1 MNYFEGIAKITRPW
15 MLLGLLLIGL
25 LPALSAQTEML
36 SAKQSVQ
43 FALQHNTLIQ
53 RSKLETQKTQA
64 KVREAISIGLPQVN
78 GTGGFNYNAILA
90 TSFIPNIFQ
99 GKPEELVA
107 VRFGTN
113 YNTTFGAELDQLL
126 YSQTFWTGIKA
137 TKELAQFNKL
147 SEAKT
152 AEDVA
157 YNVVKLYYQVQ
168 TLSKQRDLVKANIEQ
183 VTGLYKATDLQYKN
197 GLAKKIDV
205 DQLRVNIVTLSA
217 QRQNLDLQ
225 YEQAMQGLKF
235 AMAMPLDAPI
245 VLTDTLDGA
254 DLPVLASESDQTA
267 SYKNKIDLTLLDK
280 QAQLL
285 QLNTDVYKAGY
296 FPTLSFRVNFNR
308 QGQGNNIDQLKWFN
322 NSVLGLN
329 LQVPLFDGFKKS
341 NQIQQASIE
350 RLQIIEDRKRTEQ
363 SLQLQYGNARQQ
375 LYSTLNT
382 LTALKENGV
391 VAQEVFNVT
400 QKRFKEGLASINDVL
415 QTERTMREV
424 QTNYLTTLLQY
435 RFALIDLDY
444 ANGKLM
450 QLFN

>member
-1 MNYFEGIAKITRPW
+1 
-15 MLLGLLLIGL
+15 
-25 LPALSAQTEML
+25 
-36 SAKQSVQ
+36 
-43 FALQHNTLIQ
+43 
-53 RSKLETQKTQA
+53 
-64 KVREAISIGLPQVN
+64 
-78 GTGGFNYNAILA
+78 LA

-99 GKPEELVA
+99 GKPDELVA
-107 VRFGTN
+107 VRFGTS
-113 YNTTFGAELDQLL
+113 YNPSYGVAVDQLL

-137 TKELAQFNKL
+137 TKEVEQLNKL

-168 TLSKQRDLVKANIEQ
+168 TLSKQRELVNANIEQ
-183 VTGLYKATDLQYKN
+183 VGGLYKATNLQYQN

-205 DQLRVNIVTLSA
+205 DQLRVNLVTLGA

-225 YEQAMQGLKF
+225 FEQALQGLKF

-245 VLTDTLDGA
+245 VLTDTLEET
-254 DLPVLASESDQTA
+254 DLPVLANTTDQNA
-267 SYKNKIDLTLLDK
+267 SYKNKIDLMLLDK
-280 QAQLL
+280 QTQLL
-285 QLNTDVYKAGY
+285 QLNTDVYKAGF
-296 FPTLSFRVNFNR
+296 FPTLSFRANFNR

-322 NSVLGLN
+322 NSVLALN

-350 RLQIIEDRKRTEQ
+350 RLQVIEDRKRTEQ
-363 SLQLQYGNARQQ
+363 ALQLQYSNARQQ

-391 VAQEVFNVT
+391 VAQEVFNIT
-400 QKRFKEGLASINDVL
+400 QKRFKEGLGSITEVL
-415 QTERTMREV
+415 VAERTMREV
-424 QTNYLTTLLQY
+424 KTNYFSTLLQY